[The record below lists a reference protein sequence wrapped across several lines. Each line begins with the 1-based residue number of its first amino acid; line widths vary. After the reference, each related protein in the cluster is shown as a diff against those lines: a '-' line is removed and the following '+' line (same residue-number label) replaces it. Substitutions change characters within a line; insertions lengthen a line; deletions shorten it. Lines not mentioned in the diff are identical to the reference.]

1 MRNLITRHGTKQNKT
16 SPTSYGKLNIYP
28 LSVYSSIRI
37 VELERSNSVLFFNWT
52 ICKISSLEFRNLTL
66 NNNQSINQSIYGM
79 KKGHS
84 SSYLLRIKKKL
95 VHGQQT
101 WPFNVFVGPLDLKC
115 VIWAL
120 SEKLHLISANISY

>member
-1 MRNLITRHGTKQNKT
+1 MRHRTKQNNTSPTSYGKLNNKTPNKTRHLSPRMGNLITRHRTKQSKT

-52 ICKISSLEFRNLTL
+52 ICKISSLEFINLTL

-84 SSYLLRIKKKL
+84 SSYLLRIKK
-95 VHGQQT
+95 
-101 WPFNVFVGPLDLKC
+101 N
-115 VIWAL
+115 
-120 SEKLHLISANISY
+120 